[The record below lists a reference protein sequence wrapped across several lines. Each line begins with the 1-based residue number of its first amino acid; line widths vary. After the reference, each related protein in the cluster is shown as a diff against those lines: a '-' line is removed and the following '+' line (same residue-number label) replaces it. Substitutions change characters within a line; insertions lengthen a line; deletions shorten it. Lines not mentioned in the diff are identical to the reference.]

1 MLVWRTA
8 TRARFSTFSSNKSK
22 TQSLFF
28 SLKPCVLS
36 PYPQNSHAIFW
47 LPTIT
52 MTLLLRS
59 FPLITLRT
67 TIPSSLPLFQN
78 LLRYHFPK
86 SLQAKR
92 TRALVTLSAS
102 SSSPETILKPQQQQP
117 NDTLH
122 WVSRTNFCGQLSTND
137 VGTRVRLCGWVALH
151 RVHGGLTFLNLRDHT
166 GIVQAYPFIYLWFH
180 GNLIVFCLVK
190 SLEND
195 FDFWG
200 SSLLFYLGC
209 DFAWWISWC
218 AFDYKW
224 FESGVCGCCWRVCSV
239 SACWVCQ

>member
-1 MLVWRTA
+1 
-8 TRARFSTFSSNKSK
+8 
-22 TQSLFF
+22 
-28 SLKPCVLS
+28 
-36 PYPQNSHAIFW
+36 
-47 LPTIT
+47 

-86 SLQAKR
+86 SLPAKR

-102 SSSPETILKPQQQQP
+102 SSSPETILKPQQQP

-122 WVSRTNFCGQLSTND
+122 WVSRTHFCGQLSTND

-166 GIVQAYPFIYLWFH
+166 GIVQANPFIYLWFH

-190 SLEND
+190 SLENLG
-195 FDFWG
+195 FF
-200 SSLLFYLGC
+200 SSFLFRLRLRLMN
-209 DFAWWISWC
+209 FLMRI
-218 AFDYKW
+218 
-224 FESGVCGCCWRVCSV
+224 RL
-239 SACWVCQ
+239 